1 MFLPPE
7 NVKRLFFQSSILV
20 VIVFFFPLAVA
31 PQTVPCKVSFNSLPA
46 APELKG
52 FHLGMTMEQAKAHVP
67 QIVFGRT
74 DSLGS
79 SKTTINPGF
88 DPQADKSKF
97 QDVRSISL
105 DFLDGRLVSLWI
117 GYDSNFKW
125 IGVPEFVA
133 GISQSLSL
141 PNGWSEWKARGR
153 QMRCKDF
160 ELTVTTIAQSPS
172 LRIVDSGAEE
182 TLVAR
187 RNAAAEEAE
196 EAESEP
202 EPEEPSDLEEIVA
215 DRKTKIYYQGTC
227 RPAVPIAETNR
238 ITFKTTAEA
247 EKAGY
252 TLARACS

>member
-1 MFLPPE
+1 MSLPTE
-7 NVKRLFFQSSILV
+7 NIRRRFFHASLLV
-20 VIVFFFPLAVA
+20 LLVCIFTVAVLA
-31 PQTVPCKVSFNSLPA
+31 QTVPCRASLNSLPA

-67 QIVFGRT
+67 QIVFGPT
-74 DSLGS
+74 DLLGS

-88 DPQADKSKF
+88 DPRADKSKF

-125 IGVPEFVA
+125 TGVAEFVA

-141 PNGWSEWKARGR
+141 PNAWIEWRVRGR
-153 QMRCKDF
+153 QMRCTDF
-160 ELTVTTIAQSPS
+160 ELTVTTVAQSPS
-172 LRIVDSGAEE
+172 FRIVDSGAEE

-196 EAESEP
+196 ATATEP
-202 EPEEPSDLEEIVA
+202 EKPLEPEEIVA
-215 DRKTKIYYQGTC
+215 DRKTKTYYQGSC
-227 RPAVPIAETNR
+227 RPEVPIAEVNR
-238 ITFKTTAEA
+238 ITFKTAAEA

-252 TLARACS
+252 TLTRACS